1 MLEDVEEMDLPV
13 GVETALTSTLD
24 AAINSLDNGH
34 TTAAINQLNAFIN
47 QVNAQRTANKLTD
60 EEADALIAA
69 AQWIINNI
77 ENG

>member
-1 MLEDVEEMDLPV
+1 M
-13 GVETALTSTLD
+13 D

-34 TTAAINQLNAFIN
+34 TTAAISQLNAFIN

-69 AQWIINNI
+69 AQWIIDNI
-77 ENG
+77 S